1 MERLSHYALALT
13 LVDVRILSV
22 LLHALHETSTAAAAA
37 ATALLLGVVVV
48 LALVVVVALALVVV
62 TTIHHL
68 LAFLDDVV
76 HVVRFGDWVAC
87 SLKVDAV

>member
-1 MERLSHYALALT
+1 MERLSLHALVLT
-13 LVDVRILSV
+13 LVDVRILGV

-37 ATALLLGVVVV
+37 TTALLLG
-48 LALVVVVALALVVV
+48 VVVALALVVV

-68 LAFLDDVV
+68 LAFVDDVV

-87 SLKVDAV
+87 TFRVDAV